1 MQISKGTVVQFH
13 YRIKDCDGKQLE
25 SNFGEQA
32 VAYLHGYNN
41 MMPGIEK
48 SLESMS
54 KGDLLEVELEAAETY
69 GEIQADSEQRISVK
83 HLISSDKKSSVKKS
97 SENKPKWKAGMT
109 AVVNSEQG
117 QREVTILKVG
127 KFMVTI
133 DTNHPLAGKTLQFEL
148 QVDDVRA
155 ATDEEINHGHAHG
168 AGGHHH

>member
-13 YRIKDCDGKQLE
+13 YRIKDLDGKELE
-25 SNFGEQA
+25 SNFGAQA

-41 MMPGIEK
+41 MMPGVEK
-48 SLESMS
+48 SLDSMS
-54 KGDLLEVELEAAETY
+54 RGDLLEAELEAAETY
-69 GEIQADSEQRISVK
+69 GEIQADSEQRIPVK
-83 HLISSDKKSSVKKS
+83 HLLSAEK
-97 SENKPKWKAGMT
+97 KPKWKAGMT

-117 QREVTILKVG
+117 QREVTIIKVG

-148 QVDDVRA
+148 QVEDVRA
-155 ATDEEINHGHAHG
+155 ATDEEIKHGHAHG

>member
-1 MQISKGTVVQFH
+1 MKISKGTVVQFH
-13 YRIKDCDGKQLE
+13 YRIKDLDGKEIE
-25 SNFGEQA
+25 SNFDAQA

-54 KGDLLEVELEAAETY
+54 KGDLLEVELEATETY

-83 HLISSDKKSSVKKS
+83 HLQGSEKQS
-97 SENKPKWKAGMT
+97 SEKKPKWKAGMT
-109 AVVNSEQG
+109 VVVNSEQG

-148 QVDDVRA
+148 QVEDVRA
-155 ATDEEINHGHAHG
+155 ATDEETEHGHAHG
-168 AGGHHH
+168 VGGHHH

>member
-1 MQISKGTVVQFH
+1 MKISKGTVVQFH
-13 YRIKDCDGKQLE
+13 YRIKDTDGKELE
-25 SNFGEQA
+25 SNFGDQA

-54 KGDLLEVELEAAETY
+54 KGDVLEAELEAAETY

-83 HLISSDKKSSVKKS
+83 HFLSAEK
-97 SENKPKWKAGMT
+97 KPKWKAGMT
-109 AVVNSEQG
+109 AVVNTEQG
-117 QREVTILKVG
+117 QREVTIIKVG

-133 DTNHPLAGKTLQFEL
+133 DTNHPLAGRTLQFEF
-148 QVDDVRA
+148 QVEDVRA
-155 ATDEEINHGHAHG
+155 ATDEEIEHGHAHG